1 MTFDRHLGNVLS
13 VATRLV
19 NALAPGAY
27 EGGRPTAPP
36 GERERVAAVAEALG
50 GEGLG
55 GEGRPRPRVT
65 TDAAAQLGVAAVAL
79 REVFE
84 HAAAGRT
91 KQAAKVVN
99 DLLRRTG
106 ARPQLDPAPG
116 GGWQLHFHGSDYS
129 LAVGWAAGC
138 ASGLA
143 VVLGSDLAGRLGVC
157 GASGC
162 DRVYVDSSRNGA
174 KRFCS
179 TACQNRTKATAYRAR
194 HR

>member
-1 MTFDRHLGNVLS
+1 MTFDRHLENLLS
-13 VATRLV
+13 VAARLV
-19 NALAPGAY
+19 NTLAPGPY
-27 EGGRPTAPP
+27 QGGRAAEPP
-36 GERERVAAVAEALG
+36 GERGRVAAVDEALG
-50 GEGLG
+50 GEG
-55 GEGRPRPRVT
+55 RRRPRVT
-65 TDAAAQLGVAAVAL
+65 SDSAAELAVAAVSL

-106 ARPQLDPAPG
+106 ARPQLDPAPE
-116 GGWQLHFHGSDYS
+116 GGWQLHFHGSDDS

-162 DRVYVDSSRNGA
+162 DRVYVDGSRNGA
-174 KRFCS
+174 KRFCT

>member
-1 MTFDRHLGNVLS
+1 MTGQMTFDRHLSNVLS
-13 VATRLV
+13 VAARLV

-36 GERERVAAVAEALG
+36 GERSGVAAVAEALG
-50 GEGLG
+50 GEG
-55 GEGRPRPRVT
+55 RRRPRVT
-65 TDAAAQLGVAAVAL
+65 TDAAAELAVSAAAM

-84 HAAAGRT
+84 HAAEGRT

-116 GGWQLHFHGSDYS
+116 GGWQLHFHGSDDS

-143 VVLGSDLAGRLGVC
+143 VVLGSDLAGRLGIC
-157 GASGC
+157 GAGGC

-179 TACQNRTKATAYRAR
+179 TPCQNRTKATAYRAR

>member
-1 MTFDRHLGNVLS
+1 MTFDRHLANVLS

-19 NALAPGAY
+19 NALAPG
-27 EGGRPTAPP
+27 EHGGGRPTSPP
-36 GERERVAAVAEALG
+36 GESGRVAAVAEALG
-50 GEGLG
+50 GEG
-55 GEGRPRPRVT
+55 RRRPRVT
-65 TDAAAQLGVAAVAL
+65 TDAAAELATAAGSL

-84 HAAAGRT
+84 LAAAGRT
-91 KQAAKVVN
+91 KRAAHAVN

-116 GGWQLHFHGSDYS
+116 GGWQLHFHGADDS

-157 GASGC
+157 CASAC
-162 DRVYVDSSRNGA
+162 DRVYVDSSRNSA

-194 HR
+194 QR